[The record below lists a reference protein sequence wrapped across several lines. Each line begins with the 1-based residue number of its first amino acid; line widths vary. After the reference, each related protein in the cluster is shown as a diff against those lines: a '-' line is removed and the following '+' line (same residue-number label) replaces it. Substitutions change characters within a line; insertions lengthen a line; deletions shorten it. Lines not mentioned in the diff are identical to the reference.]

1 MSNITVIPGGH
12 EVKMFTKTAKTRTG
26 LDTYSDTVKREIVV
40 QLCNILRDPLY
51 NKTKAIKA
59 LAEIHDI
66 VPSTITKWIPLYGSD
81 LSTPLPISRSR
92 LKTEQV
98 KAESVVK
105 SAKKITHPV
114 SDEFSFDKL
123 VSGVSL
129 IDNSSIL
136 DKVLKIIK
144 SIPAVDI
151 TVSIRPNNK

>member
-12 EVKMFTKTAKTRTG
+12 EVKMFTKTAETRTG
-26 LDTYSDTVKREIVV
+26 ADTYSDTVKRAIVV

-66 VPSTITKWIPLYGSD
+66 VPSTITKWIPLHGSD

-105 SAKKITHPV
+105 AAKKITHPV

-136 DKVLKIIK
+136 DKLTNVLKFIPEIEIQISIK
-144 SIPAVDI
+144 P
-151 TVSIRPNNK
+151 KG

>member
-51 NKTKAIKA
+51 NKTKAINA

-66 VPSTITKWIPLYGSD
+66 VPSTITKWIPLYGAD
-81 LSTPLPISRSR
+81 LSIPLPIPRSR

-98 KAESVVK
+98 KA
-105 SAKKITHPV
+105 AKKITNPV
-114 SDEFSFDKL
+114 LDEIDNVCKVIDVVHSTSLLDKL
-123 VSGVSL
+123 T
-129 IDNSSIL
+129 N
-136 DKVLKIIK
+136 VLKFIPEIEIQISIK
-144 SIPAVDI
+144 P
-151 TVSIRPNNK
+151 KG

>member
-26 LDTYSDTVKREIVV
+26 LDTYSDTVKRAIVV

-81 LSTPLPISRSR
+81 LSIPLPNSRSR

-105 SAKKITHPV
+105 AAKKITNPV
-114 SDEFSFDKL
+114 LDEIDNVCKVIDVVHSTSLLDKL
-123 VSGVSL
+123 T
-129 IDNSSIL
+129 N
-136 DKVLKIIK
+136 VLKFIPEIEIQISIK
-144 SIPAVDI
+144 P
-151 TVSIRPNNK
+151 KG

>member
-26 LDTYSDTVKREIVV
+26 ADTYSDTVKRAIVV

-105 SAKKITHPV
+105 AAKKITHPV

-136 DKVLKIIK
+136 DKLTNVLKFIPEIEIQISIK
-144 SIPAVDI
+144 P
-151 TVSIRPNNK
+151 KG